1 MSFSLNRVSG
11 RRLKMDDILTRMG
24 DGQRITMSPS
34 QVKEDLSAG
43 TQNAADT
50 GDVPPLT
57 SSDLDELFDIV
68 ADRNRAVAVERGR
81 EIVFT
86 DDLSCVRHSGDEG
99 AAGGV
104 GIPMHRLQSI
114 LVHER
119 SYAQDSAVFQVPYA
133 SGGNIQR
140 VKEKIS
146 IDMQAHETVSLLATI
161 PMFYTVAPSV
171 LWYYRPSGPY
181 ENPADLLPQ
190 GKIRETRAT
199 SEKAAERLTEDMVY
213 VGKKMYSIGC
223 DAMNLDTCA
232 SGGDAEFCSNL
243 ETVSKL
249 KQAAPRMA
257 IEMGMSNEF
266 VIGVHGEITFDGQR
280 LAGMFPHQQVK
291 VAEKAGVDIFGPVIN
306 TNSTKSFPWNLARA
320 VTFVKLTVTESNIPI
335 HVNAGMGV
343 SSIPMQP
350 TPPIDCV
357 SRMTKAMVHIAQIDG
372 L

>member
-1 MSFSLNRVSG
+1 MEE
-11 RRLKMDDILTRMG
+11 ILTRLG

-34 QVKEDLSAG
+34 EVKEDLLAG
-43 TQNAADT
+43 TKHAAAA
-50 GDVPPLT
+50 GRVPELT
-57 SSDLDELFDIV
+57 SSDIKQLFEII
-68 ADRNRAVAVERGR
+68 ADRNRVVTVERGR

-86 DDLSCVRHSGDEG
+86 DDLSCVRHTGDEG

-104 GIPMHRLQSI
+104 GLPINRLQAI

-119 SYAQDSAVFQVPYA
+119 SYAQDSAVFQVPYG

-140 VKEKIS
+140 VKEKIT
-146 IDMQAHETVSLLATI
+146 IDMQAHETVSMLATI
-161 PMFYTVAPSV
+161 PMFYTLAPSV

-190 GKIRETRAT
+190 GKIRESREA
-199 SEKAAERLTEDMVY
+199 SEKAAERLTEDVVY
-213 VGKKMYSIGC
+213 IGKKMYSIGC
-223 DAMNLDTCA
+223 DAFNLDTCA
-232 SGGDAEFCSNL
+232 SGGDAEFYSNL

-249 KQAAPRMA
+249 KQVAPHMA

-266 VIGVHGEITFDGQR
+266 IIGVHGEMTFDGQQ

-291 VAEKAGVDIFGPVIN
+291 MAETAGVDIFGPVIN
-306 TNSTKSFPWNLARA
+306 TNCSKSFPWNLARA
-320 VTFVKLTVTESNIPI
+320 VTFVKQTVEASNIPV

-343 SSIPMQP
+343 CSVPMQP

-357 SRMTKAMVHIAQIDG
+357 SRMTKAMVHIARIDG

>member
-1 MSFSLNRVSG
+1 MEE
-11 RRLKMDDILTRMG
+11 ILTRMG
-24 DGQRITMSPS
+24 DGQRISMTPS
-34 QVKEDLSAG
+34 QLKEDILAG
-43 TQNAADT
+43 TRDAAST
-50 GDVPPLT
+50 GNVPALNST
-57 SSDLDELFDIV
+57 ELEELFEII
-68 ADRNRAVAVERGR
+68 ADRNRVVTVERGK

-86 DDLSCVRHSGDEG
+86 DDLSCVRHTGDEG

-104 GIPMHRLQSI
+104 GIPINRLQAI

-119 SYAQDSAVFQVPYA
+119 SYAQDSAVFQVPYG

-140 VKEKIS
+140 VKEKIT

-171 LWYYRPSGPY
+171 LWYYRPDGPY

-190 GKIRETRAT
+190 GKISETRKA
-199 SEKAAERLTEDMVY
+199 SEKAAERLAEDMVY
-213 VGKKMYSIGC
+213 IGKKMYSIGC
-223 DAMNLDTCA
+223 DAINLDTCA
-232 SGGDAEFCSNL
+232 SGGDAEFYSNL
-243 ETVSKL
+243 NIVSEL
-249 KQAAPRMA
+249 KQVAPHMA

-266 VIGVHGEITFDGQR
+266 IIGVHGEITFDGQR

-291 VAEKAGVDIFGPVIN
+291 VAEAAGVDIFGPVIN
-306 TNSTKSFPWNLARA
+306 TNVSKSFPWNLARA
-320 VTFVKLTVTESNIPI
+320 LSFVKLTVAEANIPV

-343 SSIPMQP
+343 CSVPMQA

-357 SRMTKAMVHIAQIDG
+357 SRMAKAMVHIAKIDG

>member
-1 MSFSLNRVSG
+1 MEN
-11 RRLKMDDILTRMG
+11 ILTRMG
-24 DGQRITMSPS
+24 DGLRISMSPAEI
-34 QVKEDLSAG
+34 KEELLVG
-43 TQNAADT
+43 TTDAAET
-50 GDVPPLT
+50 GNVPPLT
-57 SSDLDELFDIV
+57 SSDLEQLYEII
-68 ADRNRAVAVERGR
+68 ADRNRAVAVERGH
-81 EIVFT
+81 EVVFT
-86 DDLSCVRHSGDEG
+86 DDLSCVRNTGDEG

-104 GIPMHRLQSI
+104 GIPMDRLQAI

-146 IDMQAHETVSLLATI
+146 IDMQAHETISLLATI
-161 PMFYTVAPSV
+161 PMFYSFAPAV
-171 LWYYRPSGPY
+171 LWYYQPNGPY
-181 ENPADLLPQ
+181 PNPGDLLPQ
-190 GKIRETRAT
+190 GKIRETREAT
-199 SEKAAERLTEDMVY
+199 EKAAERLTEDVVY
-213 VGKKMYSIGC
+213 IGKKMYSIGC
-223 DAMNLDTCA
+223 DAINLDTCA
-232 SGGDAEFCSNL
+232 SGGDAEFYSNL

-249 KQAAPRMA
+249 KQAAPQMA

-280 LAGMFPHQQVK
+280 LAGMFPHQQLK

-306 TNSTKSFPWNLARA
+306 TNSSKSFPWNLARA
-320 VTFVKLTVTESNIPI
+320 VTFVKLTVTESNIPV

-343 SSIPMQP
+343 CSIPMQP

-357 SRMTKAMVHIAQIDG
+357 SRMTKAMVHIARIDG